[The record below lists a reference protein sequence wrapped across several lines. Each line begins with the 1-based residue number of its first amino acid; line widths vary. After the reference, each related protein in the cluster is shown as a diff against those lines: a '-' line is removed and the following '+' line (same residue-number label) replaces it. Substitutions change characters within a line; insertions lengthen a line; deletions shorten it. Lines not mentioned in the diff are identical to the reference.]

1 MKRTIYAG
9 LLVTA
14 LLAIPLP
21 SSADSLYREQNFRPL
36 VGDRKAF
43 RPGDSLTILVLENA
57 SATAS
62 ANTTTEKRGELGMSA
77 KTPMYDKNAAIN
89 LSDEFTGGGKIQR
102 SGKLLAQITVTVQS
116 IEPNGELNVQGEQLV
131 EVNSEK
137 QSIKLEGRV
146 RPSDISET
154 NTVLSNRL
162 ANARISY
169 IGDGI
174 LGEKQRPG
182 ILTRILSWLGLL

>member
-1 MKRTIYAG
+1 MKRAIYAS
-9 LLVTA
+9 
-14 LLAIPLP
+14 LLAVALSVIPFL
-21 SSADSLYREQNFRPL
+21 SHADSLYREQNFHPL

-43 RPGDSLTILVLENA
+43 RPGDSLTVLVFENA
-57 SATAS
+57 SAVAS
-62 ANTTTEKRGELGMSA
+62 ADTTTEKKGELGMSA
-77 KTPMYDKNAAIN
+77 KTPIYDKNAAIN
-89 LSDEFTGGGKIQR
+89 LNDEFTGRGRIQR

-116 IEPNGELNVQGEQLV
+116 IETNGELNVKGEQLI

-137 QSIKLEGRV
+137 QSIKLEGRI

-154 NTVLSNRL
+154 NTVPSNRL
-162 ANARISY
+162 ADARISY

-174 LGEKQRPG
+174 LGEKQKPG

>member
-21 SSADSLYREQNFRPL
+21 SPAESLYREQDFRPL

-62 ANTTTEKRGELGMSA
+62 ANTTTEKKGELGMSA

-154 NTVLSNRL
+154 NTVPSSRL

-182 ILTRILSWLGLL
+182 VLTRILSWLGLL

>member
-14 LLAIPLP
+14 LLAIPL
-21 SSADSLYREQNFRPL
+21 SSPAESLYREQNFRPL

-62 ANTTTEKRGELGMSA
+62 ANTTTEKKGELGMSA
-77 KTPMYDKNAAIN
+77 KTPMYDKSAAIN

-146 RPSDISET
+146 RPSDISEA
-154 NTVLSNRL
+154 NTVPSNRL

-182 ILTRILSWLGLL
+182 VLTRILSWLGLL